1 MEQKC
6 YGMRNIAS
14 FPAGMLPVLPS
25 CHVTLTPC
33 CIVPWQQ
40 SVATRLIQ
48 IACCYGANI
57 RSDLRVTTR
66 TRLTRGNFTRRLG
79 YRRAKC
85 PAVALWWIIHELNC
99 FICGL
104 IIFTV
109 VTDQHSAAISV
120 QAVDDV
126 GYSLVVPCHPSL
138 ALIPK
143 WPWPFESICHNSQ
156 LILMTR
162 DPFNEHK
169 SYCFTFCTSVILK
182 SKLLL
187 D

>member
-6 YGMRNIAS
+6 YGIRNIAS

-57 RSDLRVTTR
+57 RSGLRVTTR

-99 FICGL
+99 SICGL

-126 GYSLVVPCHPSL
+126 GYSLPSWFLFQIFNPLSKIKSFLEQNRFFLDGSIWFPVFL
-138 ALIPK
+138 APL
-143 WPWPFESICHNSQ
+143 C
-156 LILMTR
+156 
-162 DPFNEHK
+162 
-169 SYCFTFCTSVILK
+169 
-182 SKLLL
+182 
-187 D
+187 

>member
-6 YGMRNIAS
+6 YGIRNIAS

-57 RSDLRVTTR
+57 RSALRVTTR

-79 YRRAKC
+79 YRRPKC

-99 FICGL
+99 SICGL

-109 VTDQHSAAISV
+109 VTDQHSTAISV

-126 GYSLVVPCHPSL
+126 GYSLWFEYHSDINSHP
-138 ALIPK
+138 
-143 WPWPFESICHNSQ
+143 F
-156 LILMTR
+156 
-162 DPFNEHK
+162 K
-169 SYCFTFCTSVILK
+169 SGGSGML
-182 SKLLL
+182 
-187 D
+187 